1 MTCEE
6 LKQLLNTVGARDGW
20 DFSRVRD
27 QRDPVPWDYRT
38 VVRQYLRS
46 TDRVLDVGTG
56 GGENFL
62 ALASH
67 FGAGMGVDV
76 DPAMIAAARRNQEQ
90 QQVTHVHFAVMAA
103 EGLQVADESFDV
115 ILNRHSVVQVGEVV
129 RVLKPGG
136 YFIHQNV
143 GQRNTAN
150 FFAAFGWSQQSFG
163 DDSWPTVAQLAHD
176 FQVAGCQIRAVA
188 EYDVP
193 YRFLDLPSFIFW
205 CNAVPWPEP
214 FDPDRHW
221 PVINQILE
229 RYTTAQGIETN
240 EHRELLIIQKQ
251 G

>member
-1 MTCEE
+1 MTQEE
-6 LKQLLNTVGARDGW
+6 LKHLLQTVGARDGW

-38 VVRQYLRS
+38 VVRQYLRP
-46 TDRVLDVGTG
+46 TDHVLDVGTG

-67 FGAGMGVDV
+67 FGTGIGVDV
-76 DPAMIAAARRNQEQ
+76 DPTMIAAAQRNQQ
-90 QQVTHVHFAVMAA
+90 QQHVDHVGFAVMAA

-115 ILNRHSVVQVGEVV
+115 VLNRHSVVQVDEVV

-136 YFIHQNV
+136 YFIHQSV
-143 GQRNTAN
+143 GHRNTAN

-163 DDSWPTVAQLAHD
+163 DERWPTVAQLAHD
-176 FQVAGCQIRAVA
+176 FGAAGCHVRAVA

-214 FDPDRHW
+214 FHPDKHW
-221 PVINQILE
+221 LAINRILAQ
-229 RYTTAQGIETN
+229 YTTARGIETN
-240 EHRELLIIQKQ
+240 EHRELLIIQK
-251 G
+251 

>member
-1 MTCEE
+1 MTAAE
-6 LKQLLNTVGARDGW
+6 LEQILQTVGARDGW

-27 QRDPVPWDYRT
+27 QRDPVPWDYLT
-38 VVRQYLRS
+38 VVRQYLRP
-46 TDRVLDVGTG
+46 TDQVLDVGTG

-62 ALASH
+62 ALAPH
-67 FGAGMGVDV
+67 FGTGMGVDV
-76 DPAMIAAARRNQEQ
+76 DPAMIAAAQRNQQ
-90 QQVTHVHFAVMAA
+90 QQHVDHVRFAVMAA
-103 EGLQVADESFDV
+103 ARLQVADESFDV
-115 ILNRHSVVQVGEVV
+115 VLNRHSVVQVGEVM

-150 FFAAFGWSQQSFG
+150 FFAAFGWSQKNFG
-163 DDSWPTVAQLAHD
+163 DASWPTVAQLAQD
-176 FQVAGCQIRAVA
+176 FGAAGGHVRAIA

-221 PVINQILE
+221 PAINQILE
-229 RYTTAQGIETN
+229 RYTTAHGIETN
-240 EHRELLIIQKQ
+240 EHRELLIVQK
-251 G
+251 